1 MDTLIKLQEI
11 AVHMGLEPA
20 EEVGRPVPLP
30 SGGVGRPVPLPVG
43 GARGG
48 YGAVQESPLPNL
60 LPQGEGTLPCGLPSN
75 PTERKAAAQKNALGI
90 FRATLPG
97 GGTIPLL
104 KTLLTSACERNCAY
118 CPFRAGRNYRRVTF
132 SPDEMAKAF
141 MDMRRAGVAEG
152 LFLSSG
158 IIGGG
163 VRAQDKLLDTVE
175 ILRHKHH
182 FAGYI
187 HLKIMPGA
195 ERDQVYRA
203 MQLSDRLSINLE
215 APTPARLSV
224 LAPKKQ
230 FVEELLT
237 PLRWIEQIRRERPAH
252 EGWQGR
258 WPSSTTQ
265 FVVGAVG
272 ESDLELLNVTHY
284 LTRTAGLK
292 RAYFSA
298 FRPVADTPLSDQPA
312 ENPWRQHRL
321 YQASFLFRD
330 YGFDLEE
337 MPFDDDG
344 RLPLDTDPKRAWAEA
359 NLCQTPVE
367 VNRAEREE
375 LLRVPGIGP
384 KGAAAIIAARRRAR
398 LRSVGDLRQ
407 IGVRTKDI
415 EPFVLLDGQRPT
427 YQLKLF
433 T

>member
-1 MDTLIKLQEI
+1 MDTLIKLREI

-20 EEVGRPVPLP
+20 EEVGAGLTPPAP
-30 SGGVGRPVPLPVG
+30 EAHGSGGAGERGRLDFSKG
-43 GARGG
+43 GQPSA
-48 YGAVQESPLPNL
+48 APSPLPCQ
-60 LPQGEGTLPCGLPSN
+60 LPGGPAMTAR
-75 PTERKAAAQKNALGI
+75 PTRDQARQSALGI
-90 FRATLPG
+90 THAALPNG
-97 GGTIPLL
+97 KTIPLL
-104 KTLLTSACERNCAY
+104 KTLLTSACERNCNY

-163 VRAQDKLLDTVE
+163 VRAQDRLLDTID
-175 ILRHKHH
+175 ILRRKHH
-182 FAGYI
+182 FGGYV

-203 MQLSDRLSINLE
+203 MQLADRLSVNLE
-215 APTPARLSV
+215 GPNPARLGA

-230 FVEELLT
+230 FVDELLT
-237 PLRWIEQIRRERPAH
+237 PLRWIEAIRRERPAA
-252 EGWQGR
+252 EGWRGR

-272 ESDLELLNVTHY
+272 ESDLELLSATHH
-284 LTRTAGLK
+284 LIRAAGLK

-298 FRPVADTPLSDQPA
+298 FHPIADTPLSDRPA

-321 YQASFLFRD
+321 YQASYLFRD

-359 NLCQTPVE
+359 NLRDAPVE

-375 LLRVPGIGP
+375 LLRVPGVGP
-384 KGAAAIIAARRRAR
+384 KGAEAILAARRRAR

-415 EPFVLLDGQRPT
+415 EPFVLLDGQRPV

>member
-1 MDTLIKLQEI
+1 MDTLIKLREI

-20 EEVGRPVPLP
+20 EETSPAGGPRPDAAAGRL
-30 SGGVGRPVPLPVG
+30 
-43 GARGG
+43 A
-48 YGAVQESPLPNL
+48 
-60 LPQGEGTLPCGLPSN
+60 PCGQVLP
-75 PTERKAAAQKNALGI
+75 AATGATAAGAARPSAAEARAGALGVTH
-90 FRATLPG
+90 AALPG

-132 SPDEMAKAF
+132 SPDEMAQTF

-163 VRAQDKLLDTVE
+163 VRAQDKLLDTID

-182 FAGYI
+182 FAGYV

-203 MQLSDRLSINLE
+203 MQLADRLSVNLE
-215 APTPARLSV
+215 GPTPARLAL

-237 PLRWIEQIRRERPAH
+237 PLRWIEEIRRERPAQ
-252 EGWQGR
+252 EGWKGR

-272 ESDLELLNVTHY
+272 ESDLELLHVTHH
-284 LTRTAGLK
+284 LTRQAGLR

-298 FRPVADTPLSDQPA
+298 FSPIADTPLADHPA

-321 YQASFLFRD
+321 YQASYLFRD

-359 NLCQTPVE
+359 HLRDAPVE

-384 KGAAAIIAARRRAR
+384 KGAEAILAARRRAR
-398 LRSVGDLRQ
+398 LRSVDDLRQ
-407 IGVRTKDI
+407 AGVRTRDI
-415 EPFVLLDGQRPT
+415 EPFVLLDGRRPP
-427 YQLKLF
+427 YQLRLF

>member
-1 MDTLIKLQEI
+1 MFYHREMETLIKLQEI
-11 AVHMGLEPA
+11 AVHMDLEPA
-20 EEVGRPVPLP
+20 EEVGRLP
-30 SGGVGRPVPLPVG
+30 AAPTTPPD
-43 GARGG
+43 A
-48 YGAVQESPLPNL
+48 P
-60 LPQGEGTLPCGLPSN
+60 LPCGLP
-75 PTERKAAAQKNALGI
+75 AAPQRPSDRRAAKMNDLGVFHAAL
-90 FRATLPG
+90 PN

-104 KTLLTSACERNCAY
+104 KTLLTSACERNCTY
-118 CPFRAGRNYRRVTF
+118 CPFRAGRNYRRTTF
-132 SPDEMAKAF
+132 RPDEMATAF
-141 MDMRRAGVAEG
+141 MDMRRAGMVEG

-163 VRAQDKLLDTVE
+163 VRAQDKLLDTID

-182 FAGYI
+182 FGGYV

-195 ERDQVYRA
+195 EHAQVVRA
-203 MQLSDRLSINLE
+203 MQLADRVSVNLE
-215 APTPARLSV
+215 GPNPARLSV

-237 PLRWIEQIRRERPAH
+237 PLRWIEAIRRERPPR
-252 EGWQGR
+252 EGWRGR
-258 WPSSTTQ
+258 WPSSVTQ
-265 FVVGAVG
+265 FVVGGAG
-272 ESDLELLNVTHY
+272 ESDLELLHATSY
-284 LTRTAGLK
+284 LTREAGLR

-298 FRPVADTPLSDQPA
+298 FRPVSDTPLEHLPA

-337 MPFDDDG
+337 MPFDAGG
-344 RLPLDTDPKRAWAEA
+344 RLPLDTDPKRAWAEVHLREA
-359 NLCQTPVE
+359 PVE

-384 KGAAAIIAARRRAR
+384 KGAEAILAARRRAR

-415 EPFVLLDGQRPT
+415 EPFVLLDGHRPD
-427 YQLKLF
+427 YQLRLF

>member
-20 EEVGRPVPLP
+20 EEVGAVPAP
-30 SGGVGRPVPLPVG
+30 PAAEAQGSRGAGVQGRTPPRSPAPL
-43 GARGG
+43 
-48 YGAVQESPLPNL
+48 
-60 LPQGEGTLPCGLPSN
+60 LPCGLPGHAA
-75 PTERKAAAQKNALGI
+75 ERRAVAKKAALGVTH
-90 FRATLPG
+90 AALPG

-104 KTLLTSACERNCAY
+104 KTLLTSACERNCHY
-118 CPFRAGRNYRRVTF
+118 CPFRAGRNFRRVSF
-132 SPDEMAKAF
+132 SPDEMAKTF
-141 MDMRRAGVAEG
+141 MDMRRAGVVEG

-163 VRAQDKLLDTVE
+163 VHAQDKLLDTVD
-175 ILRHKHH
+175 ILRTRHR
-182 FAGYI
+182 FGGYV

-195 ERDQVYRA
+195 ERDQVRRA
-203 MQLSDRLSINLE
+203 MALADRLSINLE
-215 APTPARLSV
+215 GANPARLAR

-237 PLRWIEQIRRERPAH
+237 PLRWIEEIRREEPAAR
-252 EGWQGR
+252 GWQGC

-265 FVVGAVG
+265 FVVGAVD
-272 ESDLELLNVTHY
+272 ESDLELLTTTEH
-284 LTRTAGLK
+284 LIRTAGLK

-298 FRPVADTPLSDQPA
+298 FSPIRDTPLENQPA
-312 ENPWRQHRL
+312 EDPWRQHRL
-321 YQASFLFRD
+321 YQASYLFRD

-337 MPFDDDG
+337 MPFDADG
-344 RLPLDTDPKRAWAEA
+344 RLPLDTDPKRAWAEV
-359 NLCQTPVE
+359 NLREAPVE

-384 KGAAAIIAARRRAR
+384 KGAAAILMARRRAR
-398 LRSVGDLRQ
+398 LRSVDELRQ

-415 EPFVLLDGQRPT
+415 EPFVLLDGRRPE
-427 YQLKLF
+427 YQLRLF

>member
-1 MDTLIKLQEI
+1 METLIKLREI

-20 EEVGRPVPLP
+20 EEVGRLPAPPVAEERE
-30 SGGVGRPVPLPVG
+30 SGQGAHPRPPAPV
-43 GARGG
+43 
-48 YGAVQESPLPNL
+48 
-60 LPQGEGTLPCGLPSN
+60 LPCGLPDDRAR
-75 PTERKAAAQKNALGI
+75 RKSTASQSALGVTH
-90 FRATLPG
+90 AALPN

-104 KTLLTSACERNCAY
+104 KTLLTSACERNCHY
-118 CPFRAGRNYRRVTF
+118 CPFRAGRNFRRATF
-132 SPDEMAKAF
+132 TPDEMAKTF
-141 MDMRRAGVAEG
+141 MDMRRAGVVEG

-163 VRAQDKLLDTVE
+163 VRAQDKLLDTVD
-175 ILRHKHH
+175 ILRRRHH
-182 FAGYI
+182 FAGYV

-203 MQLSDRLSINLE
+203 MQLADRLSVNLE
-215 APTPARLSV
+215 APNPARLGA

-230 FVEELLT
+230 FIDELLT
-237 PLRWIEQIRRERPAH
+237 PLRWIEAIRQERPPH
-252 EGWQGR
+252 EGWKGR

-272 ESDLELLNVTHY
+272 ESDLELLSATHH
-284 LTRTAGLK
+284 LIRTAGLK

-298 FRPVADTPLSDQPA
+298 FSPVRDTPLENHPA

-321 YQASFLFRD
+321 YQASYLFRD

-337 MPFDDDG
+337 MPFDGDG

-359 NLCQTPVE
+359 NLRDAPVE

-384 KGAAAIIAARRRAR
+384 KGAAAIVAARRRAR

-433 T
+433 S